1 MPENEVMN
9 EPGLPAQT
17 GRLQVRLVEESSRR
31 PVEGAQVSITYEGD
45 PESAVRRY
53 TTNMSGMTELI
64 ELPAPN
70 LEYST
75 QFSEPQPYAEYTVQ
89 VQAAGYEDAEVAGT
103 EILPGVT
110 AIQEIRMRPLAG
122 GVLFDRI
129 VIGPHTLF
137 GDYPPKIAES
147 EIKPVYETG

>member
-89 VQAAGYEDAEVAGT
+89 VQAAGY
-103 EILPGVT
+103 
-110 AIQEIRMRPLAG
+110 
-122 GVLFDRI
+122 
-129 VIGPHTLF
+129 
-137 GDYPPKIAES
+137 
-147 EIKPVYETG
+147 